1 MKRRALLAALA
12 PLTAGCFGATRAET
26 DQPPATE
33 TPGQQSTETPDTQS
47 TATPDTTGSAD
58 REEAVGKIDTA
69 QDRLREAVYIYAGG
83 VSSELLDVSAAT
95 EEFDDRSV
103 LLKLSDVQT
112 AINEAER
119 AAVTAEQKETVES
132 LREMHRFLTRATDL
146 QAWLIEGHEA
156 VADTYDAIDDADDG
170 DTVKAELDAVEQAV
184 DKAGDPLE
192 AVTAVES
199 GAADSTDA
207 IDTTEFERKVT
218 QFENEMDV
226 LDQLHGSLS
235 TIQAEREELDAARAK
250 ADNGDYYS
258 AEQAAERAADS
269 LDETVE
275 TLETLDEDPPEHA
288 GAFNYQIEDVLALA
302 RDYAAEADGLQNRYG

>member
-146 QAWLIEGHEA
+146 QAWLIDGHEA
-156 VADTYDAIDDADDG
+156 VADTYDAIDDGDDG

-207 IDTTEFERKVT
+207 ISTTEFERKVT

-302 RDYAAEADGLQNRYG
+302 RDYAAEADDLQNRYG

>member
-47 TATPDTTGSAD
+47 TATPDTTGSTD

-146 QAWLIEGHEA
+146 QAWLIQGHEA
-156 VADTYDAIDDADDG
+156 VADTYDAIDDGDDG

-207 IDTTEFERKVT
+207 ISTTEFERKVT

-302 RDYAAEADGLQNRYG
+302 RDYAAEADDLQNRYG

>member
-156 VADTYDAIDDADDG
+156 VADTYDAIDDGDDG

-207 IDTTEFERKVT
+207 ISTTEFERKVT

-302 RDYAAEADGLQNRYG
+302 RDYAAEADDLQNRYG